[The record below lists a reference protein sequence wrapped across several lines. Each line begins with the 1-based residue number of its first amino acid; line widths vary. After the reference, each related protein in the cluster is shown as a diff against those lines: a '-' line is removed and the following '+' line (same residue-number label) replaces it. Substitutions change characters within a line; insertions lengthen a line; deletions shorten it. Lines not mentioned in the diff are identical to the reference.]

1 MNLPIYKC
9 VIDDD
14 VDSPLQVEF
23 MALVDKP
30 AIEKNFMAFKSQL
43 RFNLDDEKKIVS
55 GPAMLADM
63 LIYRK
68 DDNLGEYYTTF
79 DKASISSI
87 VQKFFKKGFIKNFNL
102 MHDAEK
108 KTSDV
113 TIFESFITDEARG
126 IKPMKGFEDAKD
138 GSWFISAK
146 VDNQELWDKIKAGEF
161 KGFSVE
167 GIFNQVPMQ
176 MRKMTPEVAVE
187 QIKQILKSIE
197 NV

>member
-1 MNLPIYKC
+1 VNLPIYKC
-9 VIDDD
+9 IIDEN
-14 VDSPLQVEF
+14 VDSPVEVEF

-30 AIEKNFMAFKSQL
+30 AIEKNFMAFKGQL
-43 RFNLDDEKKIVS
+43 KFNLDEDKRIVS

-63 LIYRK
+63 LIYRN
-68 DDNLGEYYTTF
+68 DDKLGEYYTTF
-79 DKASISSI
+79 DKTSISNI
-87 VQKFFKKGFIKNFNL
+87 VQKFFKKGYIKNFNL
-102 MHDAEK
+102 MHDANQ

-146 VDNQELWDKIKAGEF
+146 VDNEEIWNKIKAGEI

-167 GIFNQVPMQ
+167 GMFNQVPVQ
-176 MRKMTPEVAVE
+176 MSKITPEVAME
-187 QIKQILKSIE
+187 KIKQILNS
-197 NV
+197 VTL

>member
-1 MNLPIYKC
+1 
-9 VIDDD
+9 
-14 VDSPLQVEF
+14 
-23 MALVDKP
+23 
-30 AIEKNFMAFKSQL
+30 MAFKSQL
-43 RFNLDDEKKIVS
+43 KFNLDEEKRIVS

-79 DKASISSI
+79 DKTAISSI

-102 MHDAEK
+102 MHDSEK

-113 TIFESFITDEARG
+113 TIFESFIVDENRG

-146 VDNQELWDKIKAGEF
+146 VDNEEIWNKVKNGEI

-167 GIFNQVPMQ
+167 GIFSQVPMQ
-176 MRKMTPEVAVE
+176 MSKMTPELAVE
-187 QIKQILKSIE
+187 KIKQILNS
-197 NV
+197 VTL

>member
-1 MNLPIYKC
+1 
-9 VIDDD
+9 
-14 VDSPLQVEF
+14 

-43 RFNLDDEKKIVS
+43 RFNLDDEKRIVS

>member
-1 MNLPIYKC
+1 VNLPIYKC